1 MDPRGLPRAYT
12 YRHMS
17 QSQALALDDLRMA
30 TAQLDTCYYGLFL
43 LTTSE
48 YWLLLP
54 LFNPVIIFWN
64 TRHYQRLCR
73 ATSLATPA
81 RRQMLSNLILTSVLG
96 FIPIINIIFTRLFKC
111 NMRNLAIVESTLQTN
126 EDMTIYRKEANPD
139 AVPAHMEK
147 LFNKCPVF
155 KRDPAASANSNRMSI
170 VSAHSAISVNSVGS
184 ASYSVYSS
192 PHVSMSDLL
201 RYAADNAAISVHSSC
216 TDDAASTVIDLSDC
230 HEIARLTPMSA
241 ATTANGVSL
250 EKGGLE
256 THMGEEQPPAD
267 TQGWLYA
274 PVAYMSSW
282 IWGTA

>member
-12 YRHMS
+12 YRHLS

-126 EDMTIYRKEANPD
+126 EDMTIYRKETNPD
-139 AVPAHMEK
+139 A
-147 LFNKCPVF
+147 
-155 KRDPAASANSNRMSI
+155 
-170 VSAHSAISVNSVGS
+170 
-184 ASYSVYSS
+184 
-192 PHVSMSDLL
+192 
-201 RYAADNAAISVHSSC
+201 
-216 TDDAASTVIDLSDC
+216 
-230 HEIARLTPMSA
+230 
-241 ATTANGVSL
+241 
-250 EKGGLE
+250 
-256 THMGEEQPPAD
+256 
-267 TQGWLYA
+267 
-274 PVAYMSSW
+274 
-282 IWGTA
+282 